1 MAAYSII
8 TTSIGMGKGSIFIR
22 RDEEKNGK
30 LLIVGE
36 LLFCAIFA

>member
-36 LLFCAIFA
+36 LLICAIFA